1 MTRRSQIKPP
11 RSETFQ
17 AVWPVEDESMTA
29 RELCA
34 EARAEFFAMAAKR
47 RLILTPSTIEWE
59 FRDRARGDGLELVYR
74 AEAVRLDD
82 VTSVAL
88 GKRGGS

>member
-1 MTRRSQIKPP
+1 MTGVF
-11 RSETFQ
+11 E

-34 EARAEFFAMAAKR
+34 EARPEFFAMAAKK
-47 RLILTPSTIEWE
+47 RLLLTPSTIEWE
-59 FRDRARGDGLELVYR
+59 FRDRARGGLELVYR

-82 VTSVAL
+82 VASVAL
-88 GKRGGS
+88 GKLGGS